1 MLVERSSRCYT
12 GAPTAPTQGSIWYD
26 TSDNKLKYRTGV
38 GTTET
43 LGTGGGSVTS
53 VGFTAPAELS
63 VTGAPV
69 TSSGTIAV
77 AWANQTTN
85 KVFAAPD
92 GSTGAPSFRALVAND
107 IPALPWSKITSGTP
121 TTLAGYGIT
130 DAVTNVGGIPS
141 VQAGLEAGQAR
152 SRHGWSRVLC
162 LRHAENLPR

>member
-1 MLVERSSRCYT
+1 M
-12 GAPTAPTQGSIWYD
+12 
-26 TSDNKLKYRTGV
+26 
-38 GTTET
+38 
-43 LGTGGGSVTS
+43 
-53 VGFTAPAELS
+53 
-63 VTGAPV
+63 TGAPV

-141 VQAGLEAGQAR
+141 VQAGLEAGMPAA
-152 SRHGWSRVLC
+152 GTAGRVYFAYDTQKIYRDSGVTWVLMSMGAPGFRTSLA
-162 LRHAENLPR
+162 LRL